1 MCSAE
6 VSATAQLPG
15 CCASPPVWIL
25 CRGAVCSAPT
35 GATLTADAKC
45 LRIYNLKLKKGMIKS
60 AAGFHIHA
68 AKIHVQCANSKLKF
82 GKSSRWR
89 LRMEAG
95 LKRLPSRLATGKR
108 CAAERRTLKR
118 SRSARAARKVP
129 PQHRHPNGVGRF
141 QDLIKAPGAGSASS
155 APGAGRWRAKL

>member
-6 VSATAQLPG
+6 VSATAQLSG

-82 GKSSRWR
+82 GKSSRR
-89 LRMEAG
+89 RGSKGCQAG
-95 LKRLPSRLATGKR
+95 SPPGSAAPRK
-108 CAAERRTLKR
+108 CAPCSK
-118 SRSARAARKVP
+118 RSARALQEKYPRSTGTP
-129 PQHRHPNGVGRF
+129 SGWVGFEVVINLAFSHGEGRN
-141 QDLIKAPGAGSASS
+141 STSS
-155 APGAGRWRAKL
+155 AKSHLKILPP